1 MIEAK
6 TGLVIRYFYLWAR
19 EHDRGEETGRKD
31 RPVCVQVIVSR
42 RSGKDAAL
50 LFPITSQEPDAGT
63 QALLLPET
71 EARRTGLHGPSWIIV
86 DEWNEEED
94 LQNSVSVADPKPLG
108 SFSRTFVQHIREA
121 AIKAI
126 RTRNYRSVR
135 R

>member
-6 TGLVIRYFYLWAR
+6 TGLVIRYSYLWAR
-19 EHDRGEETGRKD
+19 EHDRGEESGRKD
-31 RPVCVQVIVSR
+31 RPVCVQIIVLR
-42 RSGKDAAL
+42 RSGKEAVL
-50 LFPITSQEPDAGT
+50 LFPITSHEPHAST

-71 EARRTGLHGPSWIIV
+71 EARRAGLRSPSWIIV

-108 SFSRTFVQHIREA
+108 SFTRTFVQQIREA

-126 RTRNYRSVR
+126 RTRSYRSIR